1 MNPSNYS
8 VISFPGLGLEIDP
21 GRSLSLGPLTI
32 HYYGLIIATG
42 LLLAV
47 IYDRRVAGKR
57 KSEYT
62 ITGFVPSD
70 GA

>member
-1 MNPSNYS
+1 MNNSYTN
-8 VISFPGLGLEIDP
+8 ISFPGLGLEIDP

-47 IYDRRVAGKR
+47 IYGLRR
-57 KSEYT
+57 
-62 ITGFVPSD
+62 
-70 GA
+70 